1 MKNEQLFGFEE
12 LEIWKKSRIFKQQVA
27 ELVKCFPSDEKYRLS
42 DQLLRSSRSINSL
55 IAEGHG
61 RYTYPDQ
68 IHFCIQARGSL
79 AESFNHLVDA
89 HDNGYIPEEALHQLR
104 IQLKEI
110 ERMLNGYIHHLRKQK
125 ENNL

>member
-12 LEIWKKSRIFKQQVA
+12 LEIWKKSRGFKQQVA
-27 ELVKCFPSDEKYRLS
+27 EMVKGFPADERYKLS

-55 IAEGHG
+55 LAEGHG
-61 RYTYPDQ
+61 RYTFADQ
-68 IHFCIQARGSL
+68 IPYCIQARGSL

-89 HDNGYIPEEALHQLR
+89 FDNGYITEESLTRLR
-104 IQLKEI
+104 TQLKEI

-125 ENNL
+125 ENS

>member
-1 MKNEQLFGFEE
+1 MKNEQAFGFEE

-27 ELVKCFPSDEKYRLS
+27 ELVKGFPADERYRLS
-42 DQLLRSSRSINSL
+42 DQLLRSSRSTNSL

-61 RYTYPDQ
+61 RYTYADQ

-89 HDNGYIPEEALHQLR
+89 HDNGYLSEEVLHQYR
-104 IQLKEI
+104 TQLKEI

-125 ENNL
+125 ENT

>member
-12 LEIWKKSRIFKQQVA
+12 LEIWKKSRVFKQQVA
-27 ELVKCFPSDEKYRLS
+27 EMVKGFPADERYKLS

-55 IAEGHG
+55 LAEGHG
-61 RYTYPDQ
+61 RYTFADQ
-68 IHFCIQARGSL
+68 IHYCIQARGSL

-89 HDNGYIPEEALHQLR
+89 FDNGYITEASLTQLR
-104 IQLKEI
+104 TQLKEI

-125 ENNL
+125 ENT

>member
-12 LEIWKKSRIFKQQVA
+12 LEIWKKSRVFKQQVA
-27 ELVKCFPSDEKYRLS
+27 ELVKGFPADERYKLS

-55 IAEGHG
+55 LAEGHD
-61 RYTYPDQ
+61 RYTFADQ
-68 IHFCIQARGSL
+68 IHYCIQARGSL

-89 HDNGYIPEEALHQLR
+89 FDNGNITEESLTQLR
-104 IQLKEI
+104 TQLKEI

-125 ENNL
+125 ENS